1 MSQISQ
7 AVKNNRSVVG
17 RGSGQRRGN
26 KSGTRTTVDER
37 HKGERHADSSRQKTR
52 RDLPTIQTTNFNSI
66 FHSQLCRAA
75 KYKVHLP
82 NCSCSKLESLRK
94 RYDDDCRSL
103 ADQLKD
109 LAISDPLDHLVV
121 VPDTKTT
128 PAIFVCNDATS
139 EEFRADASQCERKL
153 ANEIFEGKN
162 GSLNA
167 LPFKV
172 ACAACLLTGHQ
183 KNGFLAIVSDS
194 AQELQPTIEEARVAS
209 NKASHLHSDHG
220 NVCAVELSSLKSLLS
235 AKTRARS
242 NEVVSEM
249 IEQLKNGGIDLQSAD
264 ASSIKLGHHLT
275 SLLSLLQGKLKMMS
289 GYIMVIVYDDGP
301 KGLELD
307 LPGGKRHLG
316 ETTLQ
321 SLVREV
327 REETMIQLDEEWL
340 SERLS
345 SRYGGLLQN
354 NCEDIH
360 ALESKKHSA
369 NMNVYFVVKPWIK
382 LIGVKCTV

>member
-1 MSQISQ
+1 
-7 AVKNNRSVVG
+7 
-17 RGSGQRRGN
+17 
-26 KSGTRTTVDER
+26 
-37 HKGERHADSSRQKTR
+37 
-52 RDLPTIQTTNFNSI
+52 
-66 FHSQLCRAA
+66 
-75 KYKVHLP
+75 
-82 NCSCSKLESLRK
+82 LESLRK
-94 RYDDDCRSL
+94 RYDDDCSSL

-128 PAIFVCNDATS
+128 PAIFVCNETTS
-139 EEFRADASQCERKL
+139 EEFRADARQCERKL
-153 ANEIFEGKN
+153 ANEIFEDKKTN
-162 GSLNA
+162 SLDA

-194 AQELQPTIEEARVAS
+194 AQELQPIIEEARVAS

-235 AKTRARS
+235 SKTRARS
-242 NEVVSEM
+242 NQVMSEM
-249 IEQLKNGGIDLQSAD
+249 LEQLKNGGIDLQSASLD
-264 ASSIKLGHHLT
+264 TSTIKLGHHLT
-275 SLLSLLQGKLKMMS
+275 SLLLLQGKLKLMS

-360 ALESKKHSA
+360 ALESKKHNA
-369 NMNVYFVVKPWIK
+369 NMNVYFVVKPWIE
-382 LIGVKCTV
+382 LIGPNFTV

>member
-7 AVKNNRSVVG
+7 AVNNRSVGG

-26 KSGTRTTVDER
+26 KSGTRTTVDRR
-37 HKGERHADSSRQKTR
+37 HKGERTDSSRQKTR
-52 RDLPTIQTTNFNSI
+52 DSPKIQTTNFNSI

-75 KYKVHLP
+75 KYKVHAP

-94 RYDDDCRSL
+94 RYDDDCKSL

-128 PAIFVCNDATS
+128 PAIFVCNEATS
-139 EEFRADASQCERKL
+139 KEFRADARQCERKL

-162 GSLNA
+162 GSLDA

-194 AQELQPTIEEARVAS
+194 PKELQPIIEEARVAS

-242 NEVVSEM
+242 NQVVSEM
-249 IEQLKNGGIDLQSAD
+249 FEQLKNGGIDLQSAD
-264 ASSIKLGHHLT
+264 ASLDTSTIKLGHHLT
-275 SLLSLLQGKLKMMS
+275 SLLLLQGKLKLMS

-327 REETMIQLDEEWL
+327 REETMIQLDEEFL

-345 SRYGGLLQN
+345 SRFGGFLD
-354 NCEDIH
+354 NCENIH
-360 ALESKKHSA
+360 ALESKKHNA

-382 LIGVKCTV
+382 LIGPNFTV

>member
-7 AVKNNRSVVG
+7 AVNNRSGVGG
-17 RGSGQRRGN
+17 RGGGQRRGN
-26 KSGTRTTVDER
+26 KSGTRR
-37 HKGERHADSSRQKTR
+37 HKGERVDSSRQKK
-52 RDLPTIQTTNFNSI
+52 RDSPKIQTTNFNSI

-75 KYKVHLP
+75 KYKVHAP
-82 NCSCSKLESLRK
+82 NCSCSKLQSFRK
-94 RYDDDCRSL
+94 RYDDECRSL

-128 PAIFVCNDATS
+128 PAIFVCNEATS
-139 EEFRADASQCERKL
+139 REFRADARQCERKL
-153 ANEIFEGKN
+153 ADEIFEGKTN
-162 GSLNA
+162 SLDA

-172 ACAACLLTGHQ
+172 TCAACLLTGHQ

-194 AQELQPTIEEARVAS
+194 PQELQPIIEEARVAS
-209 NKASHLHSDHG
+209 NKAAQLHSDHG
-220 NVCAVELSSLKSLLS
+220 NVCAVELTSLKSLLS

-242 NEVVSEM
+242 NQVVSEM
-249 IEQLKNGGIDLQSAD
+249 LEQLKDGGIDLQSAD
-264 ASSIKLGHHLT
+264 ASSDTSTIKLGHHLT
-275 SLLSLLQGKLKMMS
+275 SLLLLLQGKLKMMS

-345 SRYGGLLQN
+345 SRYGGVLDNQF

-360 ALESKKHSA
+360 AFESKKHNA

-382 LIGVKCTV
+382 LIGPKFTV

>member
-1 MSQISQ
+1 M
-7 AVKNNRSVVG
+7 
-17 RGSGQRRGN
+17 
-26 KSGTRTTVDER
+26 
-37 HKGERHADSSRQKTR
+37 HAFASSR
-52 RDLPTIQTTNFNSI
+52 
-66 FHSQLCRAA
+66 
-75 KYKVHLP
+75 
-82 NCSCSKLESLRK
+82 
-94 RYDDDCRSL
+94 
-103 ADQLKD
+103 
-109 LAISDPLDHLVV
+109 
-121 VPDTKTT
+121 
-128 PAIFVCNDATS
+128 
-139 EEFRADASQCERKL
+139 QCERKL
-153 ANEIFEGKN
+153 ANEILEDNKTN
-162 GSLNA
+162 SLDA

-194 AQELQPTIEEARVAS
+194 AQELQPIIEEARVAS
-209 NKASHLHSDHG
+209 NNASHLHSDHG

-242 NEVVSEM
+242 NQVVSEM
-249 IEQLKNGGIDLQSAD
+249 LEQLKDGGIDLQSTD
-264 ASSIKLGHHLT
+264 ASSGTSTIKLGHHLT
-275 SLLSLLQGKLKMMS
+275 SLLSLLQGKLKLMS

-327 REETMIQLDEEWL
+327 REETMIQLDEEFL

-345 SRYGGLLQN
+345 SRYGGLLD

-360 ALESKKHSA
+360 ALESKKHNA

-382 LIGVKCTV
+382 LIGPKFTV

>member
-7 AVKNNRSVVG
+7 AVNRSVGG

-26 KSGTRTTVDER
+26 KSGTLKTVDRR
-37 HKGERHADSSRQKTR
+37 HKGERTETRDSPK
-52 RDLPTIQTTNFNSI
+52 IQTTNFNSI

-75 KYKVHLP
+75 KYKVHAP
-82 NCSCSKLESLRK
+82 NCSCSKLETLRK
-94 RYDDDCRSL
+94 RYGDDCRSL
-103 ADQLKD
+103 ADQMKD
-109 LAISDPLDHLVV
+109 LAISDPLDHLLVI
-121 VPDTKTT
+121 PDTKTT
-128 PAIFVCNDATS
+128 PAIFVCNKATS
-139 EEFRADASQCERKL
+139 NEFRADARQCERKL
-153 ANEIFEGKN
+153 ADEIFEGKTN
-162 GSLNA
+162 SIDA

-194 AQELQPTIEEARVAS
+194 AQELQPIIEEARVAS
-209 NKASHLHSDHG
+209 NKAAHLHSDHG

-242 NEVVSEM
+242 NQIVSE
-249 IEQLKNGGIDLQSAD
+249 ILEQLKNGDIDLQSPD
-264 ASSIKLGHHLT
+264 ASSGTRTIKLGHHLT

-289 GYIMVIVYDDGP
+289 EFIMVIVNDDGP
-301 KGLELD
+301 KVLELD

-316 ETTLQ
+316 ETTLE

-345 SRYGGLLQN
+345 SRYGGLLDN

-360 ALESKKHSA
+360 ALESKKHNA
-369 NMNVYFVVKPWIK
+369 NMNVYFVIKPWIK
-382 LIGVKCTV
+382 LIN